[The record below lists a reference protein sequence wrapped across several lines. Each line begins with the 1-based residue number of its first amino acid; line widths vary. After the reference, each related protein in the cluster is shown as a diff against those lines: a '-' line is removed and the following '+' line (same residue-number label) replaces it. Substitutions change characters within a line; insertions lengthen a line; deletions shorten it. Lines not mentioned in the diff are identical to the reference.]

1 MKLMAVQSHFSANE
15 RVKRHWPFYERAGAD
30 KIIGIGREDTEVWFP
45 GGITVFN
52 IGKDSYVDGDNLCKR
67 LVQTFERMLEF
78 EQYDNLIV
86 IEQDTIFYRRIPEI
100 TGYASHHA
108 GGKMGGFNANVFWH
122 NPWCTDRT
130 SAEAFVREGNKMIL
144 EGDIENGE
152 PDHFWG
158 RAIERM
164 NAKCEHIKG
173 YTQNTIS
180 TDQEAVYAAK
190 VCLDH
195 GGVFV
200 HGVDHEETLNIIGTM
215 WGVCMDSERTIDE

>member
-1 MKLMAVQSHFSANE
+1 MAIHSHFLANE

-86 IEQDTIFYRRIPEI
+86 IEQDTIFYRRIPDI
-100 TGYASHHA
+100 VGYASHRA
-108 GGKMGGFNANVFWH
+108 GGEQNGFKAKTFWH
-122 NPWCTDRT
+122 NPWCADRA
-130 SAEAFVREGNKMIL
+130 SAEAFICEGNKMIID
-144 EGDIENGE
+144 GDIEGGE

-164 NAKCEHIKG
+164 NAKCNHIPG
-173 YTQNTIS
+173 YTQNTLQ
-180 TDQEAVYAAK
+180 TEQEAIDAANT
-190 VCLDH
+190 CLYK
-195 GGVFV
+195 GGLFV
-200 HGVDHEETLNIIGTM
+200 HGVDYEETLNIIANA
-215 WGVCMDSERTIDE
+215 WNISVEQKPQSSK